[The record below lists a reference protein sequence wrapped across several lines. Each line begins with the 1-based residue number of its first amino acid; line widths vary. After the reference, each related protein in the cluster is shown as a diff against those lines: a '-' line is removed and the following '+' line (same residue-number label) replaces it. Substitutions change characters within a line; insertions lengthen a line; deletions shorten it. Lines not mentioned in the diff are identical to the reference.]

1 MGAKPVGHL
10 DLPHKPVIL
19 LLLSRPEAGGLLM
32 GYENRS

>member
-19 LLLSRPEAGGLLM
+19 LLLSRPEAGESPR